1 MIFLNIDIIQLVGV
15 FFRKLTQLAGDC
27 LVLIRQQRACQEVNL
42 NNIII
47 HHDESVPTAGKEQPP
62 RNVFRYKL
70 PRAWS
75 SFRRQ

>member
-1 MIFLNIDIIQLVGV
+1 MGE
-15 FFRKLTQLAGDC
+15 FFRKLIQLAGDC
-27 LVLIRQQRACQEVNL
+27 FVLLRQQRACQEVNL

-62 RNVFRYKL
+62 RNVFMYKL